1 MNQIYRLVFNHV
13 AGAWQAVNECARGRG
28 KGGRA
33 ATRRARAASARLG
46 GVHRQEAKRSS
57 RPRSAGWLGLGVVLM
72 GLQASGAQAQTF
84 SGTQETS
91 GPFAVGTQYFTD
103 SSTLNASTANAISG
117 GFQYFYDTSALNA
130 SAANALSGGR
140 QNFYNISTLNAS
152 AANAISGGNQTLYNS
167 SSVLLG
173 ANNATTSGAG
183 LVFSNLFGQ
192 VGGTLVLNGFSAGIG
207 SINSARTGSGAIVN
221 NGATAAVLTVDGSV
235 RGDSTFSGS
244 IVNTNNAA
252 TGTLALVKN
261 GSTTLTLSGA
271 NTYTGGTT
279 VQGGTLALGNG
290 GSLSPTGAVALTGSG
305 ATFSLADASSPR
317 TIGAL
322 SSTLSDTFV
331 QLGDNRLVFGD
342 ASDQTFAGT
351 VNGTGSNDI
360 YKQGSGTFTLT
371 GVNNASLIVSA
382 GTVALSGAG
391 TLSATHGVG
400 VGGGATLSISGANG
414 DRSIGGLVGGNANST
429 VALGNNTLTLNT
441 STGQQFNGVIEGNGG
456 VVKAGTG
463 TSVFSWQN
471 SYTGGTTVNA
481 GSLHLTGNGSLA
493 STGAL
498 AVGSAGVFDITATN
512 GARTVGALSGAANG
526 RLRLGANSLT
536 VDQSVASVFAG
547 SIGSTGGGL
556 VKQGS
561 GTLTLSGTSTYT
573 GGTTV
578 NAGTLAIGN
587 AGTGSVMGD
596 VQVNNTGTLGG
607 TGTIGGNVVVASG
620 ATLSP
625 GNSPGTLT
633 IGGNLML
640 DAGSTTRF
648 ELGEAGAVG
657 GASNDLVSVGGN
669 LTLGGD
675 LQATASAAGWYRL
688 FNYGVTDSAA
698 TLAGGFANTAVTGSG
713 GFAPASHQL
722 STTPV
727 AGTTPGQVHLAVL
740 GTGQTM
746 QLWTGANGGNWD
758 GYTPNWVNDAPT
770 GAAASWAGSVAIF
783 GDDAASPGT
792 VAVQGMQFF
801 DTLQFSAN
809 GYSVAAA
816 SGANAGSL
824 AIAPAT
830 GSSARINTAAGISAS
845 IAAPLVDGTGDALVK
860 VGSGTLTL
868 SGANTYTGG
877 TTVAEGTLVAA
888 SNTALGSGA
897 VTVDN
902 TDLRAATLQVA
913 TGVTLGNT
921 IVLNHGGTLV
931 NAGTVARNGVGEIAV
946 QSTAGGATVRNTG
959 GTLSATGT
967 GVRLVNG
974 GSVDN
979 GAGATIEGALAV
991 DGVNGQVVLTN
1002 AGTLRGNVR
1011 LNATAANQVTLSSGG
1026 QLLGDLGMGSDAASR
1041 LTLDTPTDQLHS
1053 QAVTGSTTFSGELV
1067 KTGSATWTLD
1077 RDLAPARTTVSAG
1090 TLQLGNGGT
1099 TGSVGAGPI
1108 VNDGTLAVNRSDN
1121 LTLANV
1127 ISGSGK
1133 LLKQGGNTLALM
1145 GANSYAGGTALKQG
1159 RIDVGHSAALGTGEL
1174 AMDDGTALG
1183 FAADGLTIA
1192 NAIRLTG
1199 SNDPVIDTGSFGA
1212 TMAGAISGGGFITKQ
1227 GSGTLTL
1234 SGANSY
1240 TGATEVAQGTLKAG
1254 AVNAFSAA
1262 SVHTVAAGATLDLA
1276 GFSQRVAGVTHS
1288 GTVRL
1293 TGATPGTVLT
1303 VTGPWV
1309 GNGGTLA
1316 LGTQLGTDSSPT
1328 DKLLLSGAGAV
1339 ASGSTKV
1346 AITNLGGLGGLTTGK
1361 GIEVVG
1367 TENGASVQG
1376 GAFALAAP
1384 VVAGAYDYQLN
1395 STSEGAYLTSTS
1407 SAPVGPTLYRAE
1419 VPLFAAL
1426 PEQLRQA
1433 NLAMLGS
1440 MHQRIGDKGVSASNS
1455 NESGQ
1460 RQSWGRILTVDR
1472 SIAQGGTVS
1481 PHSQGRLNGFQAG
1494 TDLWATP
1501 DWRAGVYVGQL
1512 DGDMEVSGF
1521 AHGIAGYGVGHN
1533 ALKNQYLG
1541 GYLTYHTDSGF
1552 YADTVLQAGRHRSTA
1567 VGMGIAG
1574 GSSKGSS
1581 MLASVEVG
1589 QSLAL
1594 GAGWTIEPQLQ
1605 LVHQKLSLDDADL
1618 VGATVQQQLNKG
1630 WAVRAGLRVQGDL
1643 TVVTGTLQ
1651 PYTRLNVW
1659 RTASG
1664 SDRAHF
1670 IGPAA
1675 FTDITTPTGGTS
1687 TELALGAN
1695 WQISPTVGV
1704 YGELGQMWASGG
1716 SAKTKGGPNASLG
1729 VKMRW

>member
-1 MNQIYRLVFNHV
+1 
-13 AGAWQAVNECARGRG
+13 
-28 KGGRA
+28 
-33 ATRRARAASARLG
+33 
-46 GVHRQEAKRSS
+46 
-57 RPRSAGWLGLGVVLM
+57 
-72 GLQASGAQAQTF
+72 
-84 SGTQETS
+84 
-91 GPFAVGTQYFTD
+91 
-103 SSTLNASTANAISG
+103 
-117 GFQYFYDTSALNA
+117 
-130 SAANALSGGR
+130 
-140 QNFYNISTLNAS
+140 
-152 AANAISGGNQTLYNS
+152 
-167 SSVLLG
+167 
-173 ANNATTSGAG
+173 
-183 LVFSNLFGQ
+183 
-192 VGGTLVLNGFSAGIG
+192 
-207 SINSARTGSGAIVN
+207 
-221 NGATAAVLTVDGSV
+221 
-235 RGDSTFSGS
+235 
-244 IVNTNNAA
+244 
-252 TGTLALVKN
+252 
-261 GSTTLTLSGA
+261 
-271 NTYTGGTT
+271 
-279 VQGGTLALGNG
+279 
-290 GSLSPTGAVALTGSG
+290 
-305 ATFSLADASSPR
+305 
-317 TIGAL
+317 
-322 SSTLSDTFV
+322 
-331 QLGDNRLVFGD
+331 
-342 ASDQTFAGT
+342 
-351 VNGTGSNDI
+351 
-360 YKQGSGTFTLT
+360 
-371 GVNNASLIVSA
+371 
-382 GTVALSGAG
+382 
-391 TLSATHGVG
+391 
-400 VGGGATLSISGANG
+400 
-414 DRSIGGLVGGNANST
+414 
-429 VALGNNTLTLNT
+429 
-441 STGQQFNGVIEGNGG
+441 
-456 VVKAGTG
+456 
-463 TSVFSWQN
+463 
-471 SYTGGTTVNA
+471 
-481 GSLHLTGNGSLA
+481 
-493 STGAL
+493 
-498 AVGSAGVFDITATN
+498 
-512 GARTVGALSGAANG
+512 
-526 RLRLGANSLT
+526 
-536 VDQSVASVFAG
+536 
-547 SIGSTGGGL
+547 
-556 VKQGS
+556 
-561 GTLTLSGTSTYT
+561 
-573 GGTTV
+573 
-578 NAGTLAIGN
+578 
-587 AGTGSVMGD
+587 
-596 VQVNNTGTLGG
+596 
-607 TGTIGGNVVVASG
+607 
-620 ATLSP
+620 
-625 GNSPGTLT
+625 
-633 IGGNLML
+633 
-640 DAGSTTRF
+640 
-648 ELGEAGAVG
+648 
-657 GASNDLVSVGGN
+657 
-669 LTLGGD
+669 
-675 LQATASAAGWYRL
+675 
-688 FNYGVTDSAA
+688 
-698 TLAGGFANTAVTGSG
+698 
-713 GFAPASHQL
+713 
-722 STTPV
+722 
-727 AGTTPGQVHLAVL
+727 
-740 GTGQTM
+740 M

-758 GYTPNWVNDAPT
+758 GATSNWVNEAPP

-783 GDDAASPGT
+783 GDQVASPGT
-792 VAVQGMQFF
+792 VAVQGKQFF

-830 GSSARINTAAGISAS
+830 GTGARINTDAGISAS
-845 IAAPLVDGTGDALVK
+845 IAAPLVDGTGNALVK

-877 TTVAEGTLVAA
+877 TSVAEGTLVAA

-902 TDLRAATLQVA
+902 TALRAATLQVDA
-913 TGVTLGNT
+913 GVALGNT

-967 GVRLVNG
+967 GVQLVNG

-991 DGVNGQVVLTN
+991 DGVNGPVVLTN
-1002 AGTLRGNVR
+1002 AGTLRGDVR

-1026 QLLGDLGMGSDAASR
+1026 QLLGNLGMGSNAASR
-1041 LTLDTPTDQLHS
+1041 LTLDAPTDQLHS
-1053 QAVTGSTTFSGELV
+1053 QAVTGSTTFAGELV

-1077 RDLAPARTTVSAG
+1077 RDLAPAHTTVSAG

-1108 VNDGTLAVNRSDN
+1108 VNDGTLALNRSDN

-1254 AVNAFSAA
+1254 AVNTFSAA
-1262 SVHTVAAGATLDLA
+1262 SAHTIASGATLDLA
-1276 GFSQRVAGVTHS
+1276 GFSQRVASVANA
-1288 GTVRL
+1288 GTVNL
-1293 TGATPGTVLT
+1293 AGSSPGTVLT

-1316 LGTQLGTDSSPT
+1316 LGTKLGTDSSPT
-1328 DKLLLSGAGAV
+1328 DKLLLSGTSAV

-1407 SAPVGPTLYRAE
+1407 TAPAPGPGPAPGPVLYRAE

-1440 MHQRIGDKGVSASNS
+1440 MHQRVGNAGVATSSS
-1455 NESGQ
+1455 DDSGR
-1460 RQSWGRILTVDR
+1460 RQAWGRILTVDR
-1472 SIAQGGTVS
+1472 SITQGGTVS

-1541 GYLTYHTDSGF
+1541 GYLTYRTDSGF

-1567 VGMGIAG
+1567 VGTGISG

-1581 MLASVEVG
+1581 LLASLELG

-1594 GAGWTIEPQLQ
+1594 GAGWMIEPQLQ
-1605 LVHQKLSLDDADL
+1605 LVHQKLSLDDAEL
-1618 VGATVQQQLNKG
+1618 VGATVQQQLHKG
-1630 WAVRAGLRVQGDL
+1630 WAVRAGVRVQGEV
-1643 TVVTGTLQ
+1643 TVSTGTLQ

-1664 SDRAHF
+1664 SDRARF

-1687 TELALGAN
+1687 TEWALGAN
-1695 WQISPTVGV
+1695 WQISPTVSM